1 MPPDVTSSSPGC
13 NWVSI
18 FSCSFCFLRCGA
30 IRRKY
35 MAANMRTSGASCIRA
50 DAPPGPAGEAG
61 AAWARNR
68 CNLVIASSG
77 VLKNLKRANK
87 PTQIHKSKPN
97 PLPPEYRKLKTKS
110 ASNWSAAQSEEH
122 YGFKRWGANHFS
134 VDSEGFEKKQ
144 PLADDRNIRLMDV
157 IDEAKSM
164 GLKAPLVIRLQD
176 TLRYRVTQINQAFAK
191 AIKEEGYK
199 GEYRGVFPIKVNQ
212 LREVVDEIV
221 AAGKD
226 FNYGLEA
233 GSKPELMIALAMHE
247 GAQRL
252 IICNGYKDDDYIRL
266 ALLGRKLGK
275 KIILVVEQL
284 AELDDIIRISQE
296 TGVKPMIGFRAK
308 LQTRGE
314 GKWAMST
321 GDNAKFGL
329 NTAEILFACE
339 KLRAVK
345 LQSCLRLVHFHI
357 GSQVPN
363 IITIKNAVIE
373 ATRFY
378 CQLAKMGFPMGYLDV
393 GGGLG
398 VDYDGSRTN
407 FESSMNYSMEEY
419 ARDVVFNIREI
430 CAASGV
436 AVPDIVSE
444 SGRAIVAPH
453 SLLVVEVFER
463 INKRE
468 SLGHEHQPKEKHKVV
483 EDLEVMLKNKTKLG
497 RLERFHDALQKKD
510 EAFSLFNLGYLD
522 LENRAAAESIF
533 WQICEQIAKEG
544 RKTGYQPEEL
554 HDLNKLLADQY
565 VCNFSV
571 FQSLLD
577 HWALKQLFPIAP
589 LYRLNE
595 RPTVNAILVDI
606 TCDSDGKISSF
617 IDLQDTKDYLT
628 LHPLNNKPYY
638 LGVYLTGAYQ
648 DIMGDLHN
656 LFGRVNEVH
665 VFLEPDEPN
674 GFYIEEALSGS
685 RIADVIE
692 GVQYQQEDLC
702 RKMKAQIDAATKKD
716 MVKPREGVRLHE
728 LYESQMLNKTY
739 LNIVPK
745 NGRKKKNGA

>member
-1 MPPDVTSSSPGC
+1 M
-13 NWVSI
+13 
-18 FSCSFCFLRCGA
+18 
-30 IRRKY
+30 
-35 MAANMRTSGASCIRA
+35 
-50 DAPPGPAGEAG
+50 
-61 AAWARNR
+61 
-68 CNLVIASSG
+68 
-77 VLKNLKRANK
+77 
-87 PTQIHKSKPN
+87 KS
-97 PLPPEYRKLKTKS
+97 KS
-110 ASNWSAAQSEEH
+110 ASNWSAARSEEH
-122 YGFKRWGANHFS
+122 YGFKRWGSSHFA
-134 VDSEGFEKKQ
+134 VDPEGFVTVQ
-144 PLADDRNIRLMDV
+144 PQADGRSIRVLDV
-157 IDEAKSM
+157 VQEALGM
-164 GLKAPLVIRLQD
+164 GLQAPMVIRFQD
-176 TLRYRVTQINQAFAK
+176 LLRYRVVQLNEVFRRTIR
-191 AIKEEGYK
+191 EEGYK
-199 GEYRGVFPIKVNQ
+199 GSYRGVFPIKVNQ
-212 LREVVDEIV
+212 LREVVDEII

-226 FNYGLEA
+226 YNYGLEA

-247 GAQRL
+247 GANRL
-252 IICNGYKDDDYIRL
+252 IICNGYKDHDYIRL

-284 AELDDIIRISQE
+284 SELDEIIRLSQE
-296 TGVKPMIGFRAK
+296 TGVKPMIGFRCK

-314 GKWAMST
+314 GKWALSS

-339 KLRAVK
+339 KLKAVK
-345 LQSCLRLVHFHI
+345 FHQCLRLVHFHV

-378 CQLAKMGFPMGYLDV
+378 CQLARLGFPMGYLDV

-407 FESSMNYSMEEY
+407 FESSMNYSLEEY

-430 CAASGV
+430 CTGAGV

-444 SGRAIVAPH
+444 SGRAVVAPH
-453 SLLVVEVFER
+453 SMLVVEVFER

-468 SLGHEHQPKEKHKVV
+468 SLGQQHQPKVKHKVV
-483 EDLEVMLKNKTKLG
+483 TDLEVMLKNKTKLG
-497 RLERFHDALQKKD
+497 RLERFHDAVQKK
-510 EAFSLFNLGYLD
+510 EEFLSLFNLGYLD
-522 LENRAAAESIF
+522 LENRAAAESLY
-533 WQICEQIAKEG
+533 WQICEQIAREA

-554 HDLNKLLADQY
+554 HDLSTLLADQY

-589 LYRLNE
+589 LHRLNE
-595 RPTVNAILVDI
+595 KPTVNAILVDI

-617 IDLQDTKDYLT
+617 IDLQDVKDT
-628 LHPLNNKPYY
+628 LAVHPLNSKPYY
-638 LGVYLTGAYQ
+638 LGIFLTGAYQ

-665 VFLEPDEPN
+665 VFLEDDEPN

-692 GVQYQQEDLC
+692 GVQYQQEELN
-702 RKMKAQIDAATKKD
+702 RRMKAQVDAATRKD
-716 MVKPREGVRLHE
+716 QVKPREGVRLLE
-728 LYESQMLNKTY
+728 LYESQMMNKTY
-739 LNIVPK
+739 LNIERTQV
-745 NGRKKKNGA
+745 RKKRPGPGR

>member
-1 MPPDVTSSSPGC
+1 M
-13 NWVSI
+13 
-18 FSCSFCFLRCGA
+18 
-30 IRRKY
+30 
-35 MAANMRTSGASCIRA
+35 
-50 DAPPGPAGEAG
+50 
-61 AAWARNR
+61 
-68 CNLVIASSG
+68 
-77 VLKNLKRANK
+77 
-87 PTQIHKSKPN
+87 KS
-97 PLPPEYRKLKTKS
+97 KS
-110 ASNWSAAQSEEH
+110 ASNWSAAKSEEH
-122 YGFKRWGANHFS
+122 YGFKRWGYGHFA
-134 VDSEGFEKKQ
+134 VDGEGFVNVQ
-144 PLADDRNIRLMDV
+144 PLVDGRGIRLLDV
-157 IDEAKSM
+157 VNEAVGM
-164 GLKAPLVIRLQD
+164 GLKAPLVIRFQD
-176 TLRYRVTQINQAFAK
+176 LLRHRVIQLNEVFRK
-191 AIKEEGYK
+191 AIREEGYK

-212 LREVVDEIV
+212 LREVVDEII
-221 AAGKD
+221 AAGKEY
-226 FNYGLEA
+226 NYGLEA

-247 GAQRL
+247 GANRL
-252 IICNGYKDDDYIRL
+252 IICNGYKDHDYIRL

-284 AELDDIIRISQE
+284 SELDDIIRIAQE

-308 LQTRGE
+308 LQTHGE
-314 GKWAMST
+314 GKWALST

-329 NTAEILFACE
+329 NSAEFLFACE
-339 KLRAVK
+339 KLKAAK
-345 LQSCLRLVHFHI
+345 FSACLRLVHFHI

-378 CQLAKMGFPMGYLDV
+378 CQLSNMGFPMGYLDI

-398 VDYDGSRTN
+398 IDYDGSRTN
-407 FESSMNYSMEEY
+407 FDSSMNYSMEEY

-430 CAASGV
+430 CAGAGV
-436 AVPDIVSE
+436 RMPDIVSE
-444 SGRAIVAPH
+444 SGRAVVAPH
-453 SLLVVEVFER
+453 SMLVVEVFER

-468 SLGHEHQPKEKHKVV
+468 SLGQQHQPEQKHKVV
-483 EDLEVMLKNKTKLG
+483 TDLEVLLCNKTKLG
-497 RLERFHDALQKKD
+497 RLERFHDALQRKE

-554 HDLNKLLADQY
+554 HDLDKLLADQY

-589 LYRLNE
+589 LHRLNE
-595 RPTVNAILVDI
+595 KPTVNAILVDI
-606 TCDSDGKISSF
+606 TCDSDGKIGSF
-617 IDLQDTKDYLT
+617 IDLQDVKDYIT
-628 LHPLNNKPYY
+628 LHPLNSKPYY
-638 LGVYLTGAYQ
+638 LGIFLTGAYQ

-665 VFLEPDEPN
+665 VFLEDDEPN

-692 GVQYQQEDLC
+692 GVQYQQEELC
-702 RKMKAQIDAATKKD
+702 RRMKAQIDAATRKD
-716 MVKPREGVRLHE
+716 QVKPREGVRLLE

-739 LNIVPK
+739 LNIER
-745 NGRKKKNGA
+745 NGGRRRKTAPG

>member
-1 MPPDVTSSSPGC
+1 M
-13 NWVSI
+13 
-18 FSCSFCFLRCGA
+18 FLKKET
-30 IRRKY
+30 RRKSIPSPQKQ
-35 MAANMRTSGASCIRA
+35 ALS
-50 DAPPGPAGEAG
+50 PPRSA
-61 AAWARNR
+61 
-68 CNLVIASSG
+68 L
-77 VLKNLKRANK
+77 
-87 PTQIHKSKPN
+87 KSKTSP
-97 PLPPEYRKLKTKS
+97 T
-110 ASNWSAAQSEEH
+110 WSAAKSEDL
-122 YGFKRWGANHFS
+122 YGFKRWGSGHLS
-134 VDSEGFEKKQ
+134 VDDAGFLNVQ
-144 PLADDRNIRLMDV
+144 PLADGRGIRALDV
-157 IDEAKSM
+157 INEAVGM
-164 GLKAPLVIRLQD
+164 GLKAPLVIRFQD
-176 TLRYRVTQINQAFAK
+176 LLRHRVAQLNEVFRK
-191 AIKEEGYK
+191 AIKQEGYK
-199 GEYRGVFPIKVNQ
+199 GSYRGVFPIKVNQ

-221 AAGKD
+221 AAGKE

-247 GAQRL
+247 GANRL
-252 IICNGYKDDDYIRL
+252 IICNGYKDHDYIRL

-284 AELDDIIRISQE
+284 SELEDIIAISQE

-321 GDNAKFGL
+321 GDSAKFGL

-339 KLRAVK
+339 KLRAAK
-345 LQSCLRLVHFHI
+345 LESCLRLVHFHI

-378 CQLAKMGFPMGYLDV
+378 CQLAKMGFPMGFLDV

-419 ARDVVFNIREI
+419 ARDVVFNVREI
-430 CAASGV
+430 CTASKV
-436 AVPDIVSE
+436 PVPDIVSE

-468 SLGHEHQPKEKHKVV
+468 SLGQQHQPKVKHKVV

-497 RLERFHDALQKKD
+497 RLERFHDATQKKE

-522 LENRAAAESIF
+522 LENRAAAESLF
-533 WQICEQIAKEG
+533 WQICENIAKEG
-544 RKTGYQPEEL
+544 QKSGYEPEEL
-554 HDLNKLLADQY
+554 RDLSKLLADQY

-577 HWALKQLFPIAP
+577 HWALKQLFPVAP
-589 LYRLNE
+589 LHRLTE
-595 RPTVNAILVDI
+595 KPTVNAILADI

-617 IDLQDTKDYLT
+617 IDLQDTKDYIT
-628 LHPLNNKPYY
+628 LHPLNGKPYY
-638 LGVYLTGAYQ
+638 LGIFLTGAYQ

-665 VFLEPDEPN
+665 VFLEDDEPN
-674 GFYIEEALSGS
+674 GYYVEEALSGS
-685 RIADVIE
+685 RIADVLE
-692 GVQYQQEDLC
+692 AVQYQQEELC

-716 MVKPREGVRLHE
+716 VVKPREGVRLLE
-728 LYESQMLNKTY
+728 LYESQMLSKTY
-739 LNIVPK
+739 LNIEAK
-745 NGRKKKNGA
+745 TGRKKKPGA

>member
-1 MPPDVTSSSPGC
+1 M
-13 NWVSI
+13 
-18 FSCSFCFLRCGA
+18 
-30 IRRKY
+30 
-35 MAANMRTSGASCIRA
+35 
-50 DAPPGPAGEAG
+50 
-61 AAWARNR
+61 
-68 CNLVIASSG
+68 
-77 VLKNLKRANK
+77 
-87 PTQIHKSKPN
+87 KSKP
-97 PLPPEYRKLKTKS
+97 
-110 ASNWSAAQSEEH
+110 ASSWTAARSEEQ
-122 YGFKRWGANHFS
+122 YGFKRWGYGHFG
-134 VDSEGFEKKQ
+134 VDAEGFVNVQ
-144 PLADDRNIRLMDV
+144 PSADGRTIRVLDV
-157 IDEAKSM
+157 IQEAVGM
-164 GLKAPLVIRLQD
+164 GLKAPLVIRFQD
-176 TLRYRVTQINQAFAK
+176 LLRHRVVQLNETFRRTMRD
-191 AIKEEGYK
+191 EGYK

-212 LREVVDEIV
+212 LREVVDEII

-226 FNYGLEA
+226 YHFGLEA
-233 GSKPELMIALAMHE
+233 GSKPELMVALAMHE
-247 GAQRL
+247 GSQRL
-252 IICNGYKDDDYIRL
+252 IICNGYKDHDYIRL

-284 AELDDIIRISQE
+284 SELDDIIRLSHE
-296 TGVKPMIGFRAK
+296 TGVKPMIGLRAK

-339 KLRAVK
+339 KLKEVK
-345 LQSCLRLVHFHI
+345 FTQCLKLVHFHI

-373 ATRFY
+373 ATRCY
-378 CQLAKMGFPMGYLDV
+378 CQLSDMGFPMGYLDV

-398 VDYDGSRTN
+398 IDYDGSRTN

-430 CAASGV
+430 CNASGV

-444 SGRAIVAPH
+444 SGRAVVAPH
-453 SLLVVEVFER
+453 SMLVVEVFER

-468 SLGHEHQPKEKHKVV
+468 SLGQQHQPKVKHKVV
-483 EDLEVMLKNKTKLG
+483 HDLAVMLKNKTKLG
-497 RLERFHDALQKKD
+497 RLERFHDALQKKE

-522 LENRAAAESIF
+522 LQNRAAAESIF
-533 WQICEQIAKEG
+533 WQICEEIAKEG

-554 HDLNKLLADQY
+554 HDLSKLLADQY

-577 HWALKQLFPIAP
+577 HWALKQLFPVAP
-589 LYRLNE
+589 LHRLKE
-595 RPTVNAILVDI
+595 KPTVNAILVDI
-606 TCDSDGKISSF
+606 TCDSDGKIDSF
-617 IDLQDTKDYLT
+617 IDLQDVKDYIT

-638 LGVYLTGAYQ
+638 LGIFLTGAYQ

-656 LFGRVNEVH
+656 LLGRVNEVH
-665 VFLEPDEPN
+665 VFLEEDEPN

-692 GVQYQQEDLC
+692 GVQYQQEELC
-702 RKMKAQIDAATKKD
+702 RRMKAQIDAATRRD
-716 MVKPREGVRLHE
+716 QVKPREGVRLLE

-739 LNIVPK
+739 LNIERA
-745 NGRKKKNGA
+745 NGKRKKPLI

>member
-1 MPPDVTSSSPGC
+1 
-13 NWVSI
+13 
-18 FSCSFCFLRCGA
+18 L
-30 IRRKY
+30 
-35 MAANMRTSGASCIRA
+35 
-50 DAPPGPAGEAG
+50 
-61 AAWARNR
+61 
-68 CNLVIASSG
+68 
-77 VLKNLKRANK
+77 
-87 PTQIHKSKPN
+87 KSKS
-97 PLPPEYRKLKTKS
+97 PP
-110 ASNWSAAQSEEH
+110 AWSAAKSEEH
-122 YGFKRWGANHFS
+122 YGFKRWGSGHIS
-134 VDSEGFEKKQ
+134 VDDDGFVKVQ
-144 PLADDRNIRLMDV
+144 PRLDGRGIRVLDV
-157 IDEAKSM
+157 VQEARGM
-164 GLKAPLVIRLQD
+164 GLKAPMVIRFQD
-176 TLRYRVTQINQAFAK
+176 LLRHRVVQLNEVFAR

-199 GEYRGVFPIKVNQ
+199 GSYRGVFPIKVNQ

-226 FNYGLEA
+226 YHFGLEA

-247 GAQRL
+247 GANRL
-252 IICNGYKDDDYIRL
+252 IICNGYKDHDYIRL

-275 KIILVVEQL
+275 RIIIVVEQL
-284 AELDDIIRISQE
+284 AELDDIIRLAEE
-296 TGVKPMIGFRAK
+296 TGVKPLIGFRAK

-339 KLRAVK
+339 KLKAAR

-398 VDYDGSRTN
+398 IDYDGSRTN

-430 CAASGV
+430 CNACNEP
-436 AVPDIVSE
+436 VPDIVSE

-468 SLGHEHQPKEKHKVV
+468 SLGKQHQPKEKHKVV
-483 EDLEVMLKNKTKLG
+483 DDLEVMLKNKTKLG
-497 RLERFHDALQKKD
+497 RLERFHDALQKKE

-522 LENRAAAESIF
+522 LENRAAAESLF
-533 WQICEQIAKEG
+533 WQICEQIAKES
-544 RKTGYQPEEL
+544 RSSGYQPEEL
-554 HDLNKLLADQY
+554 HELDTLLADQY

-589 LYRLNE
+589 LHRLNE
-595 RPTVNAILVDI
+595 QPTVNAILVDI

-617 IDLQDTKDYLT
+617 IDLQDVKDYIR
-628 LHPLNNKPYY
+628 LHPLNHKPYY
-638 LGVYLTGAYQ
+638 LGIFLTGAYQ

-665 VFLEPDEPN
+665 VFLEDDEPN

-702 RKMKAQIDAATKKD
+702 RKMKVLIDNATRKD
-716 MVKPREGVRLHE
+716 QVKPREGVRLLE

-739 LNIVPK
+739 LNIEPK
-745 NGRKKKNGA
+745 AGPKKRKKKS

>member
-1 MPPDVTSSSPGC
+1 LKASKSSS
-13 NWVSI
+13 
-18 FSCSFCFLRCGA
+18 
-30 IRRKY
+30 
-35 MAANMRTSGASCIRA
+35 
-50 DAPPGPAGEAG
+50 
-61 AAWARNR
+61 
-68 CNLVIASSG
+68 
-77 VLKNLKRANK
+77 
-87 PTQIHKSKPN
+87 
-97 PLPPEYRKLKTKS
+97 
-110 ASNWSAAQSEEH
+110 WSAAQSEEL
-122 YGFKRWGANHFS
+122 YGFKRWGSGHIS
-134 VDSEGFEKKQ
+134 VDDEGFATMQ
-144 PLADDRNIRLMDV
+144 PLADGRGIRYVDV
-157 IDEAKSM
+157 VNEALTM
-164 GLKAPLVIRLQD
+164 GLKAPMVIRFQD
-176 TLRYRVTQINQAFAK
+176 LLRHRVVQLNELFNK

-199 GEYRGVFPIKVNQ
+199 GSYRGVFPIKVNQ

-221 AAGKD
+221 AAGKEY
-226 FNYGLEA
+226 NYGLEA

-252 IICNGYKDDDYIRL
+252 IICNGYKDHDYIRL
-266 ALLGRKLGK
+266 ALVGRKLGK

-284 AELDDIIRISQE
+284 SELDEIIRLSHE
-296 TGVKPMIGFRAK
+296 TGVKPLIGFRVK

-314 GKWAMST
+314 GKWALST
-321 GDNAKFGL
+321 GENAKFGL
-329 NTAEILFACE
+329 NTAEILFAIE
-339 KLRAVK
+339 KLRAAK
-345 LQSCLRLVHFHI
+345 LTQSLKLVHFHI

-363 IITIKNAVIE
+363 ILTIKNAVVE

-378 CQLAKMGFPMGYLDV
+378 CQLQKMGFPMGYLDV

-398 VDYDGSRTN
+398 IDYDGSRTN

-430 CAASGV
+430 CNAMEV
-436 AVPDIVSE
+436 PVPDIVSE

-468 SLGHEHQPKEKHKVV
+468 SLGQQHQPEEKHKVV
-483 EDLEVMLKNKTKLG
+483 EDLEILLKNKTKLG

-522 LENRAAAESIF
+522 LENRAAAESLF

-544 RKTGYQPEEL
+544 RKAGYQPEEL
-554 HDLNKLLADQY
+554 HELDTLLADQY

-589 LYRLNE
+589 LHRLNE
-595 RPTVNAILVDI
+595 KPTVNAILVDI
-606 TCDSDGKISSF
+606 TCDSDGKIASF
-617 IDLQDTKDYLT
+617 IDLQDVKDYIT
-628 LHPLNNKPYY
+628 LHPLNKQPYY
-638 LGVYLTGAYQ
+638 LGIFLTGAYQ

-665 VFLEPDEPN
+665 VFLEDDEPN

-716 MVKPREGVRLHE
+716 MVKPREGVRLLE

-739 LNIVPK
+739 LNIETK
-745 NGRKKKNGA
+745 SGKKKRKDRG

>member
-1 MPPDVTSSSPGC
+1 
-13 NWVSI
+13 
-18 FSCSFCFLRCGA
+18 
-30 IRRKY
+30 
-35 MAANMRTSGASCIRA
+35 
-50 DAPPGPAGEAG
+50 
-61 AAWARNR
+61 
-68 CNLVIASSG
+68 
-77 VLKNLKRANK
+77 LK
-87 PTQIHKSKPN
+87 S
-97 PLPPEYRKLKTKS
+97 KS
-110 ASNWSAAQSEEH
+110 ASAWSAAKSEEH
-122 YGFKRWGANHFS
+122 YGFKRWGSGHFA
-134 VDSEGFEKKQ
+134 VDPEGFVSVQ
-144 PLADDRNIRLMDV
+144 PQADGRSIRVMDV
-157 IDEAKSM
+157 INEAVGM
-164 GLKAPLVIRLQD
+164 GLKAPIVIRFQD
-176 TLRYRVTQINQAFAK
+176 LLRHRVVQLNEAFGK
-191 AIKEEGYK
+191 AIREEGYK
-199 GEYRGVFPIKVNQ
+199 GAYRGVFPIKVNQ

-226 FNYGLEA
+226 YNYGLEA

-247 GAQRL
+247 GANRL
-252 IICNGYKDDDYIRL
+252 IICNGYKDHDYIRL

-284 AELDDIIRISQE
+284 SELDDIIRLSAE

-339 KLRAVK
+339 KLKAVK
-345 LQSCLRLVHFHI
+345 LHTCLRLVHFHI

-378 CQLAKMGFPMGYLDV
+378 CQLARMGFPMGYLDV

-407 FESSMNYSMEEY
+407 FESSMNYSLEEY

-430 CAASGV
+430 CTGMSV
-436 AVPDIVSE
+436 PVPDVVSE
-444 SGRAIVAPH
+444 SGRAVVAPH
-453 SLLVVEVFER
+453 SMLVVEVFER

-468 SLGHEHQPKEKHKVV
+468 SLGQQHQPKEKHKVV
-483 EDLEVMLKNKTKLG
+483 TDLEVMLKNKTKLG
-497 RLERFHDALQKKD
+497 RLERFHDALQKKE

-544 RKTGYQPEEL
+544 QKTGYQPEEL
-554 HDLNKLLADQY
+554 HDLSTLLADQY

-589 LYRLNE
+589 LHRLKE
-595 RPTVNAILVDI
+595 KPTVNAILVDI

-617 IDLQDTKDYLT
+617 IDLQDVKDYVT
-628 LHPLNNKPYY
+628 LHPLNSKPYY
-638 LGVYLTGAYQ
+638 LGIFLTGAYQ

-665 VFLEPDEPN
+665 VFLEDDEPN

-702 RKMKAQIDAATKKD
+702 RRMKAQIDAATRKD
-716 MVKPREGVRLHE
+716 QVKPREGVRLLE

-739 LNIVPK
+739 LNIERT
-745 NGRKKKNGA
+745 NGRKPKAKAKAT

>member
-1 MPPDVTSSSPGC
+1 MKNKSSS
-13 NWVSI
+13 
-18 FSCSFCFLRCGA
+18 
-30 IRRKY
+30 
-35 MAANMRTSGASCIRA
+35 
-50 DAPPGPAGEAG
+50 
-61 AAWARNR
+61 AWSVA
-68 CNLVIASSG
+68 
-77 VLKNLKRANK
+77 K
-87 PTQIHKSKPN
+87 
-97 PLPPEYRKLKTKS
+97 
-110 ASNWSAAQSEEH
+110 SEEH
-122 YGFKRWGANHFS
+122 YGFKRWGSGHIS
-134 VDSEGFEKKQ
+134 VDDDGFVNVQ
-144 PLADDRNIRLMDV
+144 PLADGRGIRVLDV
-157 IDEAKSM
+157 IDEAVGM
-164 GLKAPLVIRLQD
+164 GLKAPLVIRFQD
-176 TLRYRVTQINQAFAK
+176 LLRHRVVQINACFAK
-191 AIKEEGYK
+191 AIKEEAYK
-199 GEYRGVFPIKVNQ
+199 GSYRGVFPIKVNQ

-247 GAQRL
+247 GTQRL
-252 IICNGYKDDDYIRL
+252 IICNGYKDHDYIRL

-275 KIILVVEQL
+275 KIIIVVEQL
-284 AELDDIIRISQE
+284 AEIDDIIKISQE
-296 TGVKPMIGFRAK
+296 VGVKPMIGFRAK
-308 LQTRGE
+308 LLTRGE

-339 KLRAVK
+339 KLRAAK

-378 CQLAKMGFPMGYLDV
+378 CQLDKMGFPMGYLDV

-407 FESSMNYSMEEY
+407 FESSMNYTMEEY
-419 ARDVVFNIREI
+419 ARDVVSNIRDI
-430 CAASGV
+430 CTESGV
-436 AVPDIVSE
+436 TVPDIVSE

-463 INKRE
+463 INKHE
-468 SLGHEHQPKEKHKVV
+468 SLGQQHQPKVKHKVV
-483 EDLEVMLKNKTKLG
+483 TDLEVMLKNKGKLG
-497 RLERFHDALQKKD
+497 RLERFHDALQKK
-510 EAFSLFNLGYLD
+510 EESFSLFNLGYLD
-522 LENRAAAESIF
+522 LENRAAAESIY

-544 RKTGYQPEEL
+544 RDSGYQPEEL
-554 HDLNKLLADQY
+554 LDLNKLLADQY

-577 HWALKQLFPIAP
+577 HWALKQLFPVAP
-589 LYRLNE
+589 LHRLKE
-595 RPTVNAILVDI
+595 KPTVNAILADI

-628 LHPLNNKPYY
+628 LHALNGKPYF
-638 LGVYLTGAYQ
+638 LGVFLTGAYQ

-665 VFLEPDEPN
+665 VFLEDDEPN

-685 RIADVIE
+685 RIADVLE
-692 GVQYQQEDLC
+692 GVQYQQEELC
-702 RKMKAQIDAATKKD
+702 RKMKAQIDAATRKD
-716 MVKPREGVRLHE
+716 IVKPREGVRLLE

-739 LNIVPK
+739 LNIESK
-745 NGRKKKNGA
+745 HGRKKKV